1 MDSRCSLPRGLQP
14 PCRPQRLLKFT
25 ASRLSAAM
33 LTSAHPDVRRL
44 VALGPHGDLEL
55 DALAHLQH
63 GGVDPGRGEGSL
75 AKHDPLGD
83 AVCGRP
89 APAFED
95 VRDDA
100 AHPPPD
106 HARGDVDGPVAAL
119 GADSNLEDQGVAD
132 ARQGLELRVVA
143 HPEEDPVA
151 GGGLQEAPGVRR
163 GLDLDDGPH
172 VLLRGHGPRRRR
184 GGGRKPAPAP
194 PRLPRGC
201 RRRGERRAAA
211 PAQALDVRGRHPV
224 VLGGLGPPHNV
235 EADRLARL
243 QRLAQVRAVP
253 RLREDVA
260 GDLVRDQ
267 EAPVV
272 AEPLDLAHVLAP
284 GRGAGRAGPVAG
296 PGLSGG
302 TASVGQG
309 QTRRAG
315 QGQARRGGQG
325 QTRRGGQ
332 GQTRRTRW
340 RQR

>member
-1 MDSRCSLPRGLQP
+1 
-14 PCRPQRLLKFT
+14 
-25 ASRLSAAM
+25 M

-163 GLDLDDGPH
+163 GLEVDEGPH
-172 VLLRGHGPRRRR
+172 VLRGDGPPRRMSRR
-184 GGGRKPAPAP
+184 CKPALAP
-194 PRLPRGC
+194 PRLPWG
-201 RRRGERRAAA
+201 RRRPSKRRAATS
-211 PAQALDVRGRHPV
+211 AQALDVHGRRPV
-224 VLGGLGPPHNV
+224 VPGGLLSPPRDV
-235 EADRLARL
+235 KTDCLTRL
-243 QRLAQVRAVP
+243 QRLAQVRTV
-253 RLREDVA
+253 LHLHVDVA

-267 EAPVV
+267 EAPAV
-272 AEPLDLAHVLAP
+272 AERLHLARVLAL
-284 GRGAGRAGPVAG
+284 GSGVGRARPVAS
-296 PGLSGG
+296 PGL
-302 TASVGQG
+302 
-309 QTRRAG
+309 
-315 QGQARRGGQG
+315 
-325 QTRRGGQ
+325 
-332 GQTRRTRW
+332 
-340 RQR
+340 